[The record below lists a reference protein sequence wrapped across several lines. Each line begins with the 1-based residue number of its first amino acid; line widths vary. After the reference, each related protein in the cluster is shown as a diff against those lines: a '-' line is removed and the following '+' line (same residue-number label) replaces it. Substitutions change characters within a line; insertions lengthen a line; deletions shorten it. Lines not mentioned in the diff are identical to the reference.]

1 MKQNAM
7 VNPYKSSKALST
19 KKAVIIIS
27 TLSLLV
33 YYFCYFNSDNTIS
46 TKSDP
51 SLSSSS
57 SESSSESLLQKNKPS
72 SSSITT
78 TYNDIKQSTDDKKIT
93 TTKKQQQQSYN
104 SLPNLS
110 LLTEIESKCPP
121 LQFKPTKPKES
132 WSNKKPIWFASMHHS
147 MEDNIFKNMIQY
159 LTQMNQAGKSFYA
172 SIKGSLRHCIST
184 TSETA
189 VCAIGDTPTRNL
201 DNYHD
206 KYMIFVRSPRL
217 VFPYVANMKA
227 MKYSG
232 LVGQMKIENWRSLRD
247 EYLDGMIDG
256 WIQHIMNWN
265 KMTQYTLGM
274 YIVYEDLMDYE
285 KGPGVFK
292 KMANVLNEGG
302 FDTVQSDDEIR
313 CAWLMSLGKESIMK
327 FNEKEYDFDE
337 YIPGYKAE
345 QKQTMIA
352 KLTNFMNEIGDSDK
366 ELESIVSSYIK
377 DIEEKMV
384 IDES

>member
-1 MKQNAM
+1 M

-27 TLSLLV
+27 TLSLLA
-33 YYFCYFNSDNTIS
+33 YFCYFNYGS
-46 TKSDP
+46 TTKRDP
-51 SLSSSS
+51 TLSSSS
-57 SESSSESLLQKNKPS
+57 SESLLKKKKP

-78 TYNDIKQSTDDKKIT
+78 NDIKQSTEKSNT
-93 TTKKQQQQSYN
+93 TIQQQSDN
-104 SLPNLS
+104 SLPN
-110 LLTEIESKCPP
+110 LTEIESKCLP

-132 WSNKKPIWFASMHHS
+132 WSKPIWFASMHHS
-147 MEDNIFKNMIQY
+147 MEDHLFKDMIQN
-159 LTQMNQAGKSFYA
+159 LTQMNQGGKSFYA

-184 TSETA
+184 ISETA
-189 VCAIGDTPTRNL
+189 ACAIGATPTKNF
-201 DNYHD
+201 DNYNN
-206 KYMIFVRSPRL
+206 KYMIFVRGPRL

-232 LVGQMKIENWRSLRD
+232 LEGQMKIENWRALRD

-256 WIQHIMNWN
+256 WIQHITDW
-265 KMTQYTLGM
+265 KKTKYTLGM

-302 FDTVQSDDEIR
+302 FETVQSDDQIR
-313 CAWLMSLGKESIMK
+313 CAWFMSLGKENIMK
-327 FNEKEYDFDE
+327 YHEKEYDFDE

-366 ELESIVSSYIK
+366 ELESIVSNYIK
-377 DIEEKMV
+377 DIEDKMV